1 MHLKFFAAVAVGTI
15 IQTES
20 VNAVD
25 LMNNNA
31 IVEDSDLYT
40 AFAQQ
45 TTPVAAPVAAPAA
58 AAPVYYPPPAAPVAA
73 AAAAADSDGPNDLSS
88 NKLSK
93 YALFAGLGGLALK
106 FLMPKIKG
114 DGDDAGVDAGFK
126 GMMADKL
133 GKLEAK
139 LEASAKM

>member
-1 MHLKFFAAVAVGTI
+1 MHLKFFAAVAVSTI
-15 IQTES
+15 IRTES

-40 AFAQQ
+40 ALAQQ
-45 TTPVAAPVAAPAA
+45 TTPVAAPVA
-58 AAPVYYPPPAAPVAA
+58 AAPVYYPPPAAPVAV
-73 AAAAADSDGPNDLSS
+73 ADSDGPNDLSS
-88 NKLSK
+88 NKLTK

-126 GMMADKL
+126 GMMVDKL
-133 GKLEAK
+133 SKLEAK